1 MSAANSESVFM
12 QRFNQIWSQARR
24 VELTQAACWALL
36 TALAGLAL
44 LAAADYWLELSR
56 PARIVALG
64 LIGVSS
70 LAVASLLATRSF
82 RRWQRQATAATI
94 ERTFPQ
100 VGQRIRTTVQ
110 FSSLTAGE
118 LACQGVAGTLVGAL
132 DEDTFQVAEPLPLDA
147 VVPWRPLALVSLLAA
162 AIGIALA
169 GASALDWEW
178 RAAARRAF
186 LGEQPYTKISV
197 EPGDAIVR
205 EGESLLVQIKVEGRI
220 GSQIVFESRRTDDQ
234 QAPWQPETLRA
245 SDATKTDGRE
255 ALFEVPLNRIRHPL
269 EYKVAAGSAH
279 TEAHRVAVLFP
290 LKMVRQKV
298 TITPPEYTGLA
309 PTVSE
314 TGEISALV
322 GSHLQLEWELDRT
335 PNTAWMELHPLVSA
349 TPGEE
354 PAVQRVPLA
363 IDGAKL
369 SAEIDLTSDQAYS
382 IIATA
387 ADGMELPKNSFR
399 LRAQRDQPPQV
410 WFDSPSEAIEVHTLA
425 EVLMRIRTSDDFGL
439 SRAGIMFQVNNE
451 ELYPLLDKDF
461 KDTSFKE
468 AAEELATTG
477 RLTPQTRA
485 TLESIL
491 PLEHFQLSQQDSV
504 MYYAFAEDNRPDRP
518 QRTETDLR
526 FIDIRPFRRNYR
538 LLDPADGAG
547 RRLQLT
553 SLRELIARQRYA
565 LNRTIQLDK
574 KAQYSGQADVAATDS
589 LVKFET
595 ELAQSTREFAEGL
608 LARGIDDIEL
618 LFQAETSMLA
628 SADSLAAGNYETA
641 TLQMRDAL
649 KYLIEGRNRLE
660 IFISR
665 NGNRQLQ
672 ERLRAFDRMQ
682 RQKLRRPKSDEEATR
697 QIVQQLKD
705 LADREDS
712 IAMALGG
719 APSSED
725 MSELEER
732 QIDAAAEA
740 REVETALGKL
750 PKATDL
756 AKQRMAAAA
765 KRAEEAAE
773 AIGKATTGE
782 AGAATAEARDQFRE
796 LAQQAEGLLAEEQA
810 KRIAAARDMA
820 ADLANRQK
828 DFAQRM
834 QDEPNPLGRGGKR
847 DQSKDEDQPPGM
859 GRSKD
864 ANEQQAAGMGGKAR
878 ELAEK
883 ARTLADVLGAAAKP
897 QSPEDQKSADEIARI
912 LKSLE
917 LNAAIDR
924 LAQLPAQIESK
935 KLEDARLAAL
945 DGAERMEAA
954 AEQLAKLHR
963 NVVAPKIEELSKLEQ
978 MASRLNDEVDALE
991 SDPQITTWHVQAS
1004 ELIQALEE
1012 AEIEKELRL
1021 ALEKEMR
1028 EEMRKAG
1035 WNAAMPRGGAWA
1047 RKNGTFAVPAAYH
1060 NLLTRIAISLRSRMQ
1075 EYLLGEM
1082 RATGDEPIP
1091 PQYRDFVDRYYK
1103 LIAGEDNYGRQR
1115 STTPAAS
1122 AKEK

>member
-1 MSAANSESVFM
+1 MPAANSETVFM
-12 QRFNQIWSQARR
+12 QRFNQIWAQARR
-24 VELTQAACWALL
+24 VELTQAVCWALL

-56 PARIVALG
+56 PVRVASLG
-64 LIGVSS
+64 LIGVTSV
-70 LAVASLLATRSF
+70 AVAGFLAARSF

-110 FSSLTAGE
+110 YSALTAGE

-132 DEDTFQVAEPLPLDA
+132 DEDTFQIAEPLPLDA
-147 VVPWRPLALVSLLAA
+147 VVAWRPLALVSLLAA
-162 AIGIALA
+162 AIGTALA

-197 EPGDAIVR
+197 EPGDATIR
-205 EGESLLVQIKVEGRI
+205 EGESLLVQIKVEGRV
-220 GSQIVFESRRTDDQ
+220 GSQILFQSRRTDQED
-234 QAPWQPETLRA
+234 APWQTDALRA
-245 SDATKTDGRE
+245 SDAIKTDGRQ
-255 ALFEVPLNRIRHPL
+255 ALFEVPLDRIRHPL
-269 EYKVAAGSAH
+269 EYKIAAGSAH
-279 TEAHRVAVLFP
+279 TEPYRVSVLFP
-290 LKMVRQKV
+290 LKIVREQV

-322 GSHLQLEWELDRT
+322 GSHLRLEFVLDRA
-335 PNTAWMELHPLVSA
+335 PSTAWMEMHPLISA

-354 PAVQRVPLA
+354 PAVQRVPL
-363 IDGAKL
+363 ILDGAKL
-369 SAEIDLTSDQAYS
+369 SAEIDLTSDQSYS

-399 LRAQRDQPPQV
+399 LRALRDQPPQV
-410 WFDSPSEAIEVHTLA
+410 WFDSPAEAIEVHTLA

-439 SRAGIMFQVNNE
+439 SRTGIMFQVNNE

-461 KDTSFKE
+461 KD

-491 PLEHFQLSQQDSV
+491 PLEHFQLLQQDSV

-538 LLDPADGAG
+538 LLDPADGNA
-547 RRLQLT
+547 RRPQLT
-553 SLRELIARQRYA
+553 SLTELIARQRYA

-574 KAQYSGQADVAATDS
+574 KAQYSGQADVAATDA

-595 ELAQSTREFAEGL
+595 ELAQSTRELAEGL

-628 SADSLAAGNYETA
+628 SADSLSAGNYETA

-660 IFISR
+660 IFLSR
-665 NGNRQLQ
+665 NGNQQLQ
-672 ERLRAFDRMQ
+672 QRLRAFDRMQ

-697 QIVQQLKD
+697 QIVQQLKE

-719 APSSED
+719 APSSEA

-732 QIDAAAEA
+732 QIDVAAEA

-773 AIGKATTGE
+773 AIGKAAVDE
-782 AGAATAEARDQFRE
+782 AIAATGEARDQFHE
-796 LAQQAEGLLAEEQA
+796 LAKQAEGLLAEEQA
-810 KRIAAARDMA
+810 RRIAAARDMA
-820 ADLANRQK
+820 SDLANRQK
-828 DFAQRM
+828 AFAQRM
-834 QDEPNPLGRGGKR
+834 DDEPNQFGTGGKR
-847 DQSKDEDQPPGM
+847 DRNQDEDQPPGI
-859 GRSKD
+859 GRS
-864 ANEQQAAGMGGKAR
+864 NESTEQPMGGMGGKAR

-883 ARTLADVLGAAAKP
+883 ARTLGDVLGAAAKP

-912 LKSLE
+912 LKSLD
-917 LNAAIDR
+917 LNSAIQR
-924 LAQLPAQIESK
+924 LAQLPAQVENK
-935 KLEDARLAAL
+935 KLDDARMAAL

-954 AEQLAKLHR
+954 AEQLAQLHR
-963 NVVAPKIEELSKLEQ
+963 NVVAPKVEELSKLEQ
-978 MASRLNDEVDALE
+978 MASRLNDELDALE
-991 SDPQITTWHVQAS
+991 NDSQITAWHGQAT
-1004 ELIQALEE
+1004 ELLQGLEE
-1012 AEIEKELRL
+1012 AQIDKVLRL
-1021 ALEKEMR
+1021 ALE

-1035 WNAAMPRGGAWA
+1035 WNAALLRGGAWA
-1047 RKNGTFAVPAAYH
+1047 RKNGTFAATAAYH
-1060 NLLTRIAISLRSRMQ
+1060 SLLTRIANSLRSRMQ

-1103 LIAGEDNYGRQR
+1103 VIAGEGKSAGER
-1115 STTPAAS
+1115 STMPAAS
-1122 AKEK
+1122 VKEK